1 MQVLQQIIAGLEDGS
16 VFSLIGL
23 AIVVI
28 MKSTDVPNFAVAQMG
43 IMCAYLGWFLSAE
56 PDEGGVGWPFWLAII
71 IALLFA
77 GVFGAATQFL
87 LIRPLVGLSNRPL
100 AYAAAAVLT
109 YMSIDF
115 LHREG
120 LPSFLDWF
128 PTPDGGWSWGA
139 AVPLGILA
147 GILTF
152 LAARAWVKPLAK
164 VDHFPLLL
172 LTIGMTWALLSG
184 NQLLWGVHA
193 RSFDAP
199 WDDKTPLKLTNPDGS
214 VRLIIGA
221 DEVVAIGTGLA
232 IAIAVGI
239 FFKSKWGVRMR
250 AIAEDGTT
258 ARLLGINSG
267 RISLLAWAMGIA
279 IGAIALILRTTSAVL
294 DVSTANVIILKGFI
308 AAVLGGFTSLLGTFA
323 GGMVIGVGESLVGG
337 QISTSVQAAVALMVV
352 VVVLLVVPGGLTREK
367 SAREV

>member
-28 MKSTDVPNFAVAQMG
+28 MKSTDVPNFAIAQMG
-43 IMCAYLGWFLSAE
+43 IMCAFLGWFLSAD
-56 PDEGGVGWPFWLAII
+56 PGDGGVGWPFWLAII

-77 GVFGAATQFL
+77 GVFGATTQFL

-100 AYAAAAVLT
+100 AYAAAAVMT
-109 YMSIDF
+109 YLSIDF

-120 LPSFLDWF
+120 LPNFLDWF

-139 AVPLGILA
+139 AIPLGIVA
-147 GILTF
+147 GVLVL
-152 LAARAWVKPLAK
+152 LAARSWVKPLAK

-172 LTIGMTWALLSG
+172 LTIGMTWGLSSG

-199 WDDKTPLKLTNPDGS
+199 WDGKTPLKLTNPDGT

-239 FFKSKWGVRMR
+239 FFKSSWGVRMR

-258 ARLLGINSG
+258 ARLLGISSG
-267 RISLLAWAMGIA
+267 RISLLAWAMGTA

-294 DVSTANVIILKGFI
+294 DVSSANVIILKGFI